1 MSKHSGH
8 GAVLIRVGVMA
19 QPRHFRSSAEAESE
33 AKRQAQGGDA
43 EFVLYEP
50 TKRIVSSVDTIK
62 INGDRS

>member
-8 GAVLIRVGVMA
+8 GAVLIRVGVMS
-19 QPRHFRSSAEAESE
+19 QPRHFRSVVDAEAE

-43 EFVLYEP
+43 EFIVYEP

-62 INGDRS
+62 INGDKS